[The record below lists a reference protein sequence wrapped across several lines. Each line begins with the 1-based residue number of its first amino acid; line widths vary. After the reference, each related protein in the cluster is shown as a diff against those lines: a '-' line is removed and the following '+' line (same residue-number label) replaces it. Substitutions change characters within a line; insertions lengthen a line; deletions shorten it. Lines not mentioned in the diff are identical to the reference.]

1 VTVYFP
7 ADMQLASRYVK
18 QAIPLMVKNGIAPNP
33 CNYSLWF
40 TYVTNRDKELKNVL
54 DQMLKEKKKFSEEIS
69 RNLFKKHVM
78 KEEINKQEGLQAS
91 LTSVLNEL
99 VGSVEKAKNGAD
111 DFQRSLE
118 KGLECVSGELT
129 SSSLEDTIKLLI
141 QTTKSIKLVTNDF
154 QGQLESAESEIT
166 ELRQLLHE
174 NEQHTY
180 IDPLTQIGNRRA
192 FDKRMGE
199 SFQNEKM
206 SLVLID
212 LDHFKKLNDTYGHL
226 MGDKVLQGVG
236 KILQKVCPENALA
249 ARFGGEEFILLLE
262 DSQDKAFQIAEAI
275 RASLSK
281 LTLKKKSSGEIVGN
295 ITASFGIAQKI
306 DGEFPEQLIER
317 TDNALYTAKENGR
330 DRIQISEPE
339 KAVRN

>member
-1 VTVYFP
+1 MTVYFP

-18 QAIPLMVKNGIAPNP
+18 QAIPLMIKNGIAPNP
-33 CNYSLWF
+33 CNFSLWF
-40 TYVTNRDKELKNVL
+40 TYVTNRDKELKNAL
-54 DQMLKEKKKFSEEIS
+54 DQMLKEKKKFSEEIC

-78 KEEINKQEGLQAS
+78 KEEVNKQEGLQAS
-91 LTSVLNEL
+91 LTSVLHEL

-118 KGLECVSGELT
+118 EGLESASGELT
-129 SSSLEDTIKLLI
+129 NSSLEDTIKLLI
-141 QTTKSIKLVTNDF
+141 QTTQSIKLVTNDF
-154 QGQLESAESEIT
+154 QGQLESAENEIM

-192 FDKRMGE
+192 FDKWMTE
-199 SFQNEKM
+199 FFQKEKINM

-212 LDHFKKLNDTYGHL
+212 LDHFKRLNDTYGHL
-226 MGDKVLQGVG
+226 IGDKVLQGVG
-236 KILQKVCPENALA
+236 KTLQKVCPENALV
-249 ARFGGEEFILLLE
+249 ARYGGEEFVLLLE

-281 LTLKKKSSGEIVGN
+281 LSLKKKSSGETVGN
-295 ITASFGIAQKI
+295 ITASFGIAQKV
-306 DGEFPEQLIER
+306 DGEFPDQLIER
-317 TDNALYTAKENGR
+317 ADNALYKAKENGR
-330 DRIQISEPE
+330 DRIQIVE
-339 KAVRN
+339 